1 MVFRQSINNGA
12 RNTNIVARSA
22 GCRSLEGRQDPDT
35 VVVMD
40 RSVLSSGCEV
50 GGVMIGFLDSV
61 PKDSFHPNSISSKVI
76 P

>member
-22 GCRSLEGRQDPDT
+22 GDRSFEGRQDPDT
-35 VVVMD
+35 VVVMV

-50 GGVMIGFLDSV
+50 GGVMIDFLDSA
-61 PKDSFHPNSISSKVI
+61 PKDSSHPNSISSKVI